1 MMPSREAV
9 MTALF
14 NAIVAAVATSPSGP
28 FLTASRYIKF
38 DPAQG
43 PTPQVATPDA
53 QPALY
58 IIEDDETTEHP
69 EKSPQLTRRTWRAM
83 LLIWAK
89 PPLGL
94 TPGVPDGVT
103 SGATVINNLIDA
115 VETAFLPDDRMRG
128 CFTLGG
134 LVQRCFIDGHTAK
147 VSGDMNPDGQCF
159 AAVPVSILVP

>member
-1 MMPSREAV
+1 MATREAV

-14 NAIVAAVATSPSGP
+14 NAVVAAVATSPTGP
-28 FLTASRYIKF
+28 FQTASRFVKF

-43 PTPQVATPDA
+43 ATQQVAIPDA

-58 IIEDDETTEHP
+58 MVEDDETTEHP
-69 EKSPQLTRRTWRAM
+69 ERSPVLTKRTWRAV

-89 PPLGL
+89 IPAGA
-94 TPGVPDGVT
+94 TPGVPDGT
-103 SGATVINNLIDA
+103 IAGATVINNLIDA
-115 VETAFLPDDRMRG
+115 VEGAFVYDNPSTRA
-128 CFTLGG
+128 FTLGG
-134 LVQRCFIDGHTAK
+134 LVARCWIDGHTAK